1 MRLIQETY
9 PLKAQVEKDMTRVT
23 NMASNAKR
31 DLKLVNNV
39 IDQVNERIDKLD
51 TIFITDTRFKVES
64 KALAKKADINF
75 LSQKMDKCA
84 DQSATQTQFTDI
96 ERVITKINKD
106 LKAEY
111 LNRQMFDRYMENIN
125 QRIEKTCVTQ
135 TEFRKLSSY
144 AADKI
149 DQLEEKDF
157 QVR

>member
-84 DQSATQTQFTDI
+84 D
-96 ERVITKINKD
+96 
-106 LKAEY
+106 
-111 LNRQMFDRYMENIN
+111 
-125 QRIEKTCVTQ
+125 
-135 TEFRKLSSY
+135 
-144 AADKI
+144 
-149 DQLEEKDF
+149 
-157 QVR
+157 